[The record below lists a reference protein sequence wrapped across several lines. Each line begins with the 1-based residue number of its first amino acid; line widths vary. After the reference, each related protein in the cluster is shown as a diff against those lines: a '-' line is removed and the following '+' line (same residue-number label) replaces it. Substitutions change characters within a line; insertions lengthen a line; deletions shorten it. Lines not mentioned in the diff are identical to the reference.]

1 MKSITRREF
10 LRILALGA
18 GSAAAA
24 QILSACGAS
33 ASHSLKTRIPP
44 PTPLPGSTYL
54 AVARG
59 GDDPEAL
66 VRRAVEALG
75 GIGRFIPRGAR
86 VLIKPNLCISGRSY
100 EYAVT
105 TNPWVVGALV
115 KLCREAGAA
124 RVLVYDNPTT
134 GSSEDAFATSGIAA
148 QVSAAGGELE
158 NVASMKFAS
167 VELPGAEWLKRTYV
181 YDEVLNAD
189 VFINVPIAKHHNLTG
204 LTLSMKNQL
213 GTLRDRPE
221 VHASIQHKLVDLT
234 AFLRPTL
241 TVVDA
246 VRILVANGPT
256 GGSLDD
262 VQKLDTVI
270 ATHDSVAADAYA
282 TRLFGW
288 TDPNRLLN
296 VKYGAEQGVGRNDL
310 ENLKIEEIPVG

>member
-1 MKSITRREF
+1 MKRFSRREF
-10 LRILALGA
+10 LRMIALGA
-18 GSAAAA
+18 GSAAAV
-24 QILSACGAS
+24 QVLSACGGTS
-33 ASHSLKTRIPP
+33 SQSVKTRSAP

-75 GIGRFIPRGAR
+75 GIGRFVPRGAK

-115 KLCREAGAA
+115 KLALEAGAT
-124 RVLVYDNPTT
+124 RVLVFDNPTT
-134 GSSEDAFATSGIAA
+134 GSGEDAFASSGIAA
-148 QVSAAGGELE
+148 QASAAGGEVE
-158 NVASMKFAS
+158 YVASMKFKS
-167 VELPGAEWLKRTYV
+167 VDLPGALWLKKSSV

-189 VFINVPIAKHHNLTG
+189 VLINVPIAKHHNLTG
-204 LTLSMKNQL
+204 LTIGMKNQL

-221 VHASIQHKLVDLT
+221 VHAEIQHKLVDLS
-234 AFLRPTL
+234 AFLRPAL

-246 VRILVANGPT
+246 VRILTANGPT

-262 VQKLDTVI
+262 VQKIDTVI
-270 ATHDSVAADAYA
+270 ATHDPVAADAFA

-296 VKYGAEQGVGRNDL
+296 VKYGAEAGIGRNDL
-310 ENLKIEEIPVG
+310 ENLAVEEIPVG

>member
-1 MKSITRREF
+1 MKSLTRRDF

-18 GSAAAA
+18 GSAASA

-33 ASHSLKTRIPP
+33 PSQSVKTRVPQ

-66 VRRAVEALG
+66 VRRAVESLG
-75 GIGRFIPRGAR
+75 GIGRFVPHGAK

-115 KLCREAGAA
+115 KLCKEAGAS
-124 RVLVYDNPTT
+124 RILVFDNPTT
-134 GSSEDAFATSGIAA
+134 GSSEDAFASSGIAD
-148 QVSAAGGELE
+148 QVAASGGEVE
-158 NVASMKFAS
+158 YVASMKFTP
-167 VELPGAEWLKRTYV
+167 VDLPGAEWLKRSYI

-189 VFINVPIAKHHNLTG
+189 VLINVPIAKHHNLTG
-204 LTLSMKNQL
+204 LTLGMKNQL

-221 VHASIQHKLVDLT
+221 VHASIPHKLVDLS

-246 VRILVANGPT
+246 VRILLANGPQ
-256 GGSLDD
+256 GGSLGD
-262 VQKLDTVI
+262 VKKTDTVI
-270 ATHDSVAADAYA
+270 ASADIVAADAYA

-288 TDPNRLLN
+288 TDPNRLGY
-296 VKYGAEQGVGRNDL
+296 VKIGAERGLGRSDL
-310 ENLKIEEIPVG
+310 ENLTIAEVNVG

>member
-1 MKSITRREF
+1 M
-10 LRILALGA
+10 
-18 GSAAAA
+18 
-24 QILSACGAS
+24 
-33 ASHSLKTRIPP
+33 
-44 PTPLPGSTYL
+44 

-75 GIGRFIPRGAR
+75 GIGRFVPHGAR

-115 KLCREAGAA
+115 KLSREAGAS
-124 RVLVYDNPTT
+124 RVLVFDNPTT
-134 GSSEDAFATSGIAA
+134 GSSEDAFTTSGIGA
-148 QVSAAGGELE
+148 QVGAAGGEVE
-158 NVASMKFAS
+158 YVASMKFTP
-167 VELPGAEWLKRTYV
+167 VDLRGAEWLKKTYV

-204 LTLSMKNQL
+204 LTLGMKNQL

-256 GGSLDD
+256 GGSLGD

-270 ATHDSVAADAYA
+270 ATHDPVAADAYA

-288 TDPNRLLN
+288 TDPDRLLN
-296 VKYGAEQGVGRNDL
+296 VKYGAEQGIGRNDL
-310 ENLKIEEIPVG
+310 ENLKIEEISVG

>member
-1 MKSITRREF
+1 MKQFSRREF
-10 LRILALGA
+10 LRLLALGA

-24 QILSACGAS
+24 QFLSACGTAAS
-33 ASHSLKTRIPP
+33 QSVKTRMPA
-44 PTPLPGSTYL
+44 PTPAPGSTYL

-75 GIGRFIPRGAR
+75 GIGRFVPKGAK

-115 KLCREAGAA
+115 ALCREAGAA
-124 RVLVYDNPTT
+124 RILVFDNPTT
-134 GSSEDAFATSGIAA
+134 GSSEDAFASSGIAR
-148 QVSAAGGELE
+148 QVSAAGGEVE
-158 NVASMKFAS
+158 YVAAMKFS
-167 VELPGAEWLKRTYV
+167 RVDLPGAQWLKQSTIYG
-181 YDEVLNAD
+181 EVLKAD
-189 VFINVPIAKHHNLTG
+189 VLINVPIAKHHNLTG
-204 LTLSMKNQL
+204 LTIGMKNQL
-213 GTLRDRPE
+213 GALRDRPE
-221 VHASIQHKLVDLT
+221 VHASIQHKLVDLS

-241 TVVDA
+241 TVIDA
-246 VRILVANGPT
+246 VRILTANGPT

-270 ATHDSVAADAYA
+270 ATHDPVAADAYA

-288 TDPNRLLN
+288 ADPNRLLN
-296 VKYGAEQGVGRNDL
+296 VKYGAEQGIGRNDL
-310 ENLKIEEIPVG
+310 ENLTVEEISVG